1 MQFATT
7 VQHENSVDFASE
19 ISVFFCSP
27 DIMMP
32 AYDNNRAYVLFFV
45 AFLLVN
51 LYLFMRVFLAVIYN
65 SYKDNL
71 KTEVQD
77 AVGLRR
83 DLLHKAYTLIC
94 TQNGQMSKDNF
105 KKVMNMT
112 VKNRDEE
119 FWEVAW
125 LVLNPN
131 NVPNLPIGNVQFF
144 SN

>member
-1 MQFATT
+1 MSCF
-7 VQHENSVDFASE
+7 
-19 ISVFFCSP
+19 SP

-65 SYKDNL
+65 SYKENL

-83 DLLHKAYTLIC
+83 DSLHKAYTLLC
-94 TQNGQMSKDNF
+94 TTDGQMSKDNF
-105 KKVMNMT
+105 KKVMKIT
-112 VKNRDEE
+112 VKDRDDE

-125 LVLNPN
+125 LVLHPKNETR
-131 NVPNLPIGNVQFF
+131 
-144 SN
+144 

>member
-1 MQFATT
+1 
-7 VQHENSVDFASE
+7 
-19 ISVFFCSP
+19 
-27 DIMMP
+27 MP

-65 SYKDNL
+65 SYKENL

-94 TQNGQMSKDNF
+94 TTDATGQMSKDNF
-105 KKVMNMT
+105 KKVMKIT
-112 VKNRDEE
+112 VKDRDDE

-131 NVPNLPIGNVQFF
+131 NENR
-144 SN
+144 